1 MYTRV
6 GFPWEPKPIL
16 LSGETLATV
25 HTELNLTE
33 ISNEEFDEMVNQDV
47 RGTLDSSRSE
57 ALRQPENIE
66 RWYNMLLTTKRR
78 VEVQL
83 TANRAGQ
90 AEKQAEF
97 LNRGE
102 EGKILWLRY
111 RAQNETWRK
120 QAIWFKNGVE
130 DRISEV
136 KLLRSDVRSDR
147 YTTHVAAERDT
158 ALEQVIELRTAIR
171 RHQLATVEE
180 KGDQEEID
188 YDLWHHV
195 G

>member
-1 MYTRV
+1 M
-6 GFPWEPKPIL
+6 
-16 LSGETLATV
+16 ATV